1 MKPSTTHNR
10 SIGLAALVAATVPVQ
25 SRTVE
30 KTAVIFSNKEPIVI
44 SDGALIGSL
53 LVSPQVEQV

>member
-1 MKPSTTHNR
+1 M
-10 SIGLAALVAATVPVQ
+10 VAATVPVQ